1 MSSAGERRE
10 SRRAARAQR
19 RQEGLEAARARRA
32 ERQKGREV
40 KDAPRGAGPQMTLG
54 AMPAAAAAAEPW
66 RATRFIVFG
75 AVLTVG
81 LVIGIGAWS
90 AVAMISGAV
99 IAPAELRVE
108 GDRKTIQHLEG
119 GVVSEILIKEG
130 DTVEAGEVLMRLDPT
145 ALAAQ
150 IEVIDGQLDEL
161 TARKIR
167 LEAEMTDAEAMS
179 PGAEFEQRMAAR
191 PTARRLYN
199 GQISL
204 FDARRE
210 TMKSRIEQLEGRV
223 EQTGEEIGGAQAQI
237 AALDRQLELIDEEL
251 EAQRSLLARGLTEK
265 SKVIQLDRENARL
278 SGERGQL
285 QSEVARLRGRI
296 SELQI
301 NILETANTRREEAIS
316 TLRDLSARIAELSEN
331 RTAKRQSLDRIDIR
345 APLAGVVLDMTVNTI
360 GGVVSPAADLLD
372 IVPTERTLIVE
383 ARISPLDRDRIW
395 PNQAARVR
403 FVNFNQRS
411 TPEID
416 GAVWRIG
423 ADKLTDERSGQ
434 GYFPVQ
440 IRITDEEFD
449 RLKQSIDTELVP
461 GLPAEVHI
469 QTGERS
475 AASYLLKPLTDQLQR
490 AFRED

>member
-1 MSSAGERRE
+1 MTDRQERRE
-10 SRRAARAQR
+10 RRRAAREER
-19 RQEGLEAARARRA
+19 RQEGLQAARARHA
-32 ERQKGREV
+32 ERKKKQSGEPT
-40 KDAPRGAGPQMTLG
+40 APAPQMTLAAG
-54 AMPAAAAAAEPW
+54 PAMAAPASPW
-66 RATRFIVFG
+66 SATRLITFG
-75 AVLTVG
+75 TVLSVG
-81 LVIGIGAWS
+81 LVVGVGAWS

-108 GDRKTIQHLEG
+108 GERKTIQHLEG
-119 GVVSEILIKEG
+119 GVVSEILINDG

-150 IEVIDGQLDEL
+150 LEVVEGQLDEL
-161 TARKIR
+161 NARKFR
-167 LEAEMTDAEAMS
+167 LEAEMTDAPSMTPDAD
-179 PGAEFEQRMAAR
+179 FRQRMSDR
-191 PTARRLYN
+191 PTARKLFD
-199 GQISL
+199 GQITL
-204 FDARRE
+204 FNARRE
-210 TMKSRIEQLEGRV
+210 TMTARIEQLEGRID
-223 EQTGEEIGGAQAQI
+223 QTREEIAGAEAQI
-237 AALDRQLELIDEEL
+237 VALDRQLVLIGEEL
-251 EAQRSLLARGLTEK
+251 EAQRSLFERGLTEK

-296 SELQI
+296 SELEI

-331 RTAKRQSLDRIDIR
+331 RTATRQSLDRVDIR

-360 GGVVSPAADLLD
+360 GGVVSPAADLMD
-372 IVPTERTLIVE
+372 IVPTDRTLIVE

-395 PNQAARVR
+395 PNQPARVR

-423 ADKLTDERSGQ
+423 ADKLTDERTGQ
-434 GYFPVQ
+434 GYFPVK
-440 IRITDEEFD
+440 IRVSDEEFA
-449 RLKQSIDTELVP
+449 RLRESIDAELVP
-461 GLPAEVHI
+461 GLPAEVQI

-490 AFRED
+490 AFREE